1 MDRSASEP
9 GGSPTR
15 VLIAGGGVA
24 ALEAMLAL
32 RALAGER
39 VHTSLLAP
47 DPLFRY
53 RPLSVA
59 EPFADVAPRHL
70 DLAEITLEND
80 ATFMRESLASVDPD
94 QRVLVTGGGRRLE
107 YDALLIAIGARGG
120 TSVPG
125 ALAFWDSADRGA
137 FREVLAELDAGTVRS
152 LTFAV
157 PGKVAWPLGLYE
169 LALLTSAHLAKQGRT
184 DTRLAFVTPEA
195 QPMAVFGEKASAAVA
210 ALMSDAGIDLRLNSM
225 PVRFEDGQLSVEGGP
240 ALRGDR
246 VVSLPIPEVPPI
258 PGLPQDEHG
267 FIPVDRYCGVLGLE
281 RVYAAGDATTFPVK
295 QGGVATQAADSAA
308 TAIAELAGAPVD
320 PQPFRPVLRGALLTG
335 AGPRYMRTDALDAS
349 DTVSR
354 STLWWPPAKVAG
366 KYLAPYLASRAGYK
380 LPKADLV
387 DLEPPPGE
395 DPTVIDTDRDDIV
408 AMALATAKTDAAER
422 RFGSALRWLEVVED
436 LQLYLPRE
444 YELDRAAWQEL
455 ARRGRKR

>member
-125 ALAFWDSADRGA
+125 ALAF
-137 FREVLAELDAGTVRS
+137 
-152 LTFAV
+152 
-157 PGKVAWPLGLYE
+157 
-169 LALLTSAHLAKQGRT
+169 
-184 DTRLAFVTPEA
+184 
-195 QPMAVFGEKASAAVA
+195 
-210 ALMSDAGIDLRLNSM
+210 
-225 PVRFEDGQLSVEGGP
+225 
-240 ALRGDR
+240 
-246 VVSLPIPEVPPI
+246 
-258 PGLPQDEHG
+258 
-267 FIPVDRYCGVLGLE
+267 
-281 RVYAAGDATTFPVK
+281 
-295 QGGVATQAADSAA
+295 
-308 TAIAELAGAPVD
+308 
-320 PQPFRPVLRGALLTG
+320 
-335 AGPRYMRTDALDAS
+335 
-349 DTVSR
+349 
-354 STLWWPPAKVAG
+354 
-366 KYLAPYLASRAGYK
+366 
-380 LPKADLV
+380 
-387 DLEPPPGE
+387 
-395 DPTVIDTDRDDIV
+395 
-408 AMALATAKTDAAER
+408 
-422 RFGSALRWLEVVED
+422 
-436 LQLYLPRE
+436 
-444 YELDRAAWQEL
+444 
-455 ARRGRKR
+455 